1 MADNSVATAGT
12 SVAAV
17 VVTEDCRVA
26 YGVHLLSLKK
36 NQVIDDNQALVD
48 YLINTGAPV
57 KAKRK
62 AATPKPEGEVT
73 SDNTEGDASQ
83 SGDESEV

>member
-1 MADNSVATAGT
+1 MADNSVTTAGT

-36 NQVIDDNQALVD
+36 NQVIEDNQALVD

-57 KAKRK
+57 KVKRK
-62 AATPKPEGEVT
+62 AATPKPDGEVN
-73 SDNTEGDASQ
+73 DNTEGDASQ